1 LYLFTR
7 KQFRYSYAI
16 IQRGGNM
23 DIDAMIVSINQEWSR
38 LETREAELNKELSQ
52 VVTAKERLRNIKNA
66 AEGKIVTRSPRESAP
81 RKDVVRNRPSNAG
94 AALGQKNRW
103 YWVAKEKGDKE
114 TAAKLLADIRRAG
127 KEPWKVKK

>member
-1 LYLFTR
+1 
-7 KQFRYSYAI
+7 
-16 IQRGGNM
+16 M

-38 LETREAELNKELSQ
+38 LEAREAELNKELSE

-66 AEGKIVTRSPRESAP
+66 AEGKIVTSSPRGP
-81 RKDVVRNRPSNAG
+81 RKAKESGVRKRPSNTG

-114 TAAKLLADIRRAG
+114 AVAKLLADLRKAG